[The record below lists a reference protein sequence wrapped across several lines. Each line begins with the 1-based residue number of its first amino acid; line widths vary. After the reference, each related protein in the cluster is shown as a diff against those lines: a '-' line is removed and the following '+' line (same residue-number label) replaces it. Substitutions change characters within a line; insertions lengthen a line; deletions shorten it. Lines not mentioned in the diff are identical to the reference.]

1 MMVSNETTVQNQT
14 IDDVNYNPTFKY
26 KIQIANYQL
35 KMFVSQK
42 KYIYKKN
49 IEDYAIL
56 IMYQP
61 LIP

>member
-1 MMVSNETTVQNQT
+1 MMVSNETAVQNQT

-42 KYIYKKN
+42 KYIY

>member
-1 MMVSNETTVQNQT
+1 MMVSNETAVQNQT

-42 KYIYKKN
+42 KIKIK
-49 IEDYAIL
+49 IL
-56 IMYQP
+56 KIMP
-61 LIP
+61 S

>member
-1 MMVSNETTVQNQT
+1 MMVSNETAVQNQT

-42 KYIYKKN
+42 KNKNKN

-56 IMYQP
+56 IMYQS

>member
-1 MMVSNETTVQNQT
+1 MMVSNEIAVQNQT

-26 KIQIANYQL
+26 KIQIADYQL
-35 KMFVSQK
+35 KMFASQK
-42 KYIYKKN
+42 KKIY

>member
-1 MMVSNETTVQNQT
+1 MVSNETAVQNQT

-35 KMFVSQK
+35 KMFVSQI
-42 KYIYKKN
+42 YIYIYIY